1 MLNHYDDLFHLVVH
15 SNSFEMIPL
24 LLAHPSWPS
33 HSFICNGQCKPKSS
47 IRNKSAIKVIDG
59 ALILDIMMTFSV
71 LVTLTIPLDLLLAL
85 VGVIKIFFPQG
96 QRNELIQNKP
106 PMWMLYQIN

>member
-1 MLNHYDDLFHLVVH
+1 M
-15 SNSFEMIPL
+15 
-24 LLAHPSWPS
+24 
-33 HSFICNGQCKPKSS
+33 
-47 IRNKSAIKVIDG
+47 IDG

-85 VGVIKIFFPQG
+85 VGVINIFFPQG
-96 QRNELIQNKP
+96 QRNESIQNKP